1 MDRPPICD
9 YENSDYQQVF
19 WDTGEREYEDRAE
32 AVALKRLLDD
42 SGKLLL
48 EVGAGAGRN
57 SPRYQGYEQVVLL
70 DYSLT
75 QLQQARQRLGGNGRY
90 HYVAA
95 NAYRLPFV
103 TGLFDAATMIRTLHH
118 MAQPRSV
125 LQEVRRVL
133 EPRGI
138 FILEYANKQNLKAI
152 ARYALR
158 RQSWSPFT
166 LEPVEFVRLNFDF
179 HPRAVRNWLQ
189 ESGFRVER
197 QLTVSHFR
205 MGWLKRLAPVSLLVA
220 LDALAQQTGDWWQ
233 LSPSVFARARATGDT
248 PIAGKNA
255 FFRCPECG
263 AIDLDEGENA
273 LICRSCGRRYP
284 IQEGIYDFR
293 EPE

>member
-189 ESGFRVER
+189 VFWWRSMRWPNKPETGGSYPLQSLRAPAPPAIRPSPGKMPFSAARNAAQLIWTKGKTHSSAVPAGGVTPFRKAFTIFESQSRAER
-197 QLTVSHFR
+197 
-205 MGWLKRLAPVSLLVA
+205 RLALGA
-220 LDALAQQTGDWWQ
+220 C
-233 LSPSVFARARATGDT
+233 
-248 PIAGKNA
+248 
-255 FFRCPECG
+255 FRLFHHPEVG
-263 AIDLDEGENA
+263 
-273 LICRSCGRRYP
+273 
-284 IQEGIYDFR
+284 
-293 EPE
+293 